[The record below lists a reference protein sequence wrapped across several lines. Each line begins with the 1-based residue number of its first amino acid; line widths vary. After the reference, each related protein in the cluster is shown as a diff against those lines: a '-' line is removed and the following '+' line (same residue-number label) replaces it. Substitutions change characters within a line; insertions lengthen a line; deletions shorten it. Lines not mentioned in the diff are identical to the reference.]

1 MVNKVV
7 LQGRFTSDPEARYT
21 PSGTAVTKATLAV
34 ERTYVKQGEERKADF
49 IRITSFGKTGEFV
62 AKWFKKG
69 AMAVIVGRIQ
79 TDSYDGAD
87 GKKVYTTDVI
97 VDEISFCEKKSDNNT
112 VAEVS
117 EEKDALESAADYF
130 ADISNDAELPF

>member
-7 LQGRFTSDPEARYT
+7 LQGRFTSDPDARYT
-21 PSGTAVTKATLAV
+21 SNGMAVTKATLAV
-34 ERTYVKQGEERKADF
+34 ERAYAKQGEERKADF
-49 IRITSFGKTGEFV
+49 IRITSFGKTGEFM

-79 TDSYDGAD
+79 TDSYDGAG

-97 VDEISFCEKKSDNNT
+97 ADEISFCEKKN
-112 VAEVS
+112 
-117 EEKDALESAADYF
+117 ALESAADYF
-130 ADISNDAELPF
+130 ADINSDTELPF